1 MHPKQLEWDH
11 QRHESYEE
19 RLTVPNTSL
28 TSRDANSQERAGKLQ
43 VEKDTKTNVS
53 LYSNDSTRKT
63 LLYEYLVT
71 IIHVPWTSRADFNI
85 NQQRKKKENSLTSYV
100 KQYLNLML
108 KSMRKKSPSELMST
122 TTAVVVV
129 TSK

>member
-43 VEKDTKTNVS
+43 IEK
-53 LYSNDSTRKT
+53 R
-63 LLYEYLVT
+63 YE
-71 IIHVPWTSRADFNI
+71 N
-85 NQQRKKKENSLTSYV
+85 KC
-100 KQYLNLML
+100 
-108 KSMRKKSPSELMST
+108 
-122 TTAVVVV
+122 
-129 TSK
+129 